1 MDIQPIYGVPAL
13 RADNI
18 AVITDL
24 HIGLETHLVSKGF
37 HIETRTENM
46 FDTIMELDDDISRLV
61 VIGDIKDS
69 VPGSNRQEYREI
81 PEFFERLLQRFD
93 IVDVVRG
100 NHDTNIEEFLP
111 SRVRIAPASGLLIDD
126 VGFIHGHTWPS
137 DKVMNCNTL
146 VMGHNHPTVMFM
158 DGIGRTFTEPC
169 WVRGPFKGKSEKY
182 PVIPKNYVIVPAF
195 NRMLGGSPVN
205 IEGGTLL
212 GPLMNSDLADLNNAT
227 IHLLDGI
234 DLGTMSN
241 IIVKD
246 KVVSKKYARN
256 KPY

>member
-46 FDTIMELDDDISRLV
+46 FDTIMGLDDDISRLIV
-61 VIGDIKDS
+61 MGDVKDS

-137 DKVMNCNTL
+137 DKVMRCDTL
-146 VMGHNHPTVMFM
+146 VTGHNHPTVMFM

-169 WVRGPFKGKSEKY
+169 WVRGPFVGQSDKY
-182 PVIPKNYVIVPAF
+182 PVLPKHFIIVPAF

-205 IEGGTLL
+205 IDGGNLL
-212 GPLMNSDLADLNNAT
+212 GPLMNSNLVDLENAR

-234 DLGTMSN
+234 DLGTVSSL
-241 IIVKD
+241 
-246 KVVSKKYARN
+246 KVVEN
-256 KPY
+256 KRKRKGF